1 MDAWERVQAI
11 FETDLYGDISP
22 DLHRIKDSTMLSMIL
37 GAIIGGI
44 SRSREAGERFM
55 RQNAHEKF
63 ETPQYAQK
71 AMQDKIMLGFGSGAF
86 KVGWRLAL
94 FTFVYTM
101 GTSCIAAYRGQH
113 GILEHVG
120 GAAAA
125 GYLYKFKQGPKA
137 SLAGLAVG
145 AGLGLSAGTLTYYGA
160 KLAGKTPDE
169 LIQWHYQNIEARKRA
184 EVDSIKAMRHE
195 SIDDKLLQFHETFM
209 ATDELSMSTVKT
221 TDIGKITEG
230 VKKHKIE
237 LNQGDFESLMPKAV
251 AEAVKEVA
259 GTNKI
264 AVFTTPN
271 ISLNPGKSENVSNGS
286 HKSVS
291 ENKP

>member
-1 MDAWERVQAI
+1 MGINFSSFRDKYQESEEVNDETLYRRNVRKAKEQMDAWERVQAI

-160 KLAGKTPDE
+160 KLA
-169 LIQWHYQNIEARKRA
+169 
-184 EVDSIKAMRHE
+184 
-195 SIDDKLLQFHETFM
+195 
-209 ATDELSMSTVKT
+209 DELSMSTVKT

-259 GTNKI
+259 GFLHKNSN
-264 AVFTTPN
+264 AV
-271 ISLNPGKSENVSNGS
+271 L
-286 HKSVS
+286 
-291 ENKP
+291 